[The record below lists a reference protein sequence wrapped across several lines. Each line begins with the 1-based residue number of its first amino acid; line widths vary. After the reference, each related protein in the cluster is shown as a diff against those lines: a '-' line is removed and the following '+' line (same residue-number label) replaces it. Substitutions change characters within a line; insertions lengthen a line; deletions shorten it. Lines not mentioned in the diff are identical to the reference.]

1 MNLKNKIKELHKLK
15 TVILVIFLLFIFMF
29 IFISIRYFESSKT
42 ENAMS
47 SDIIGNNP
55 ISNAEKIDI
64 EKYIKVNNYK
74 DIKEETVV
82 EDIELEYITKYKNNS
97 ELPRNIVQVVQ
108 EGRAGVQRVTTK
120 KIYDLNGKLIEE
132 VRLSTSIVKSS
143 IDKIVEV
150 GTANYTSN
158 YTVKVKD
165 NIYSTTDRLSVMLE
179 NSVSSQ
185 KISTLPRDTKM
196 TVKEINGDWYKIST
210 DSGVNRLGKSRVNNI
225 YKSKFYIYR

>member
-29 IFISIRYFESSKT
+29 IFISIRYFERLKT
-42 ENAMS
+42 ENVMS

-55 ISNAEKIDI
+55 ISNAEKVDI

-74 DIKEETVV
+74 DVKEETVV

-108 EGRAGVQRVTTK
+108 EGRAGIQRVTTK

-150 GTANYTSN
+150 GTANYISN

-196 TVKEINGDWYKIST
+196 TVKQINGDWYKIST